1 MKQFLLSDSRDTLV
15 AMRLAGI
22 KGVLTESTSDAEME
36 LDELLKNKEIGILLI
51 SEKLAE
57 AMREKIDA
65 IKEKSLFPLIVEIP
79 DRHGSIKDPNYILNY
94 VKESVGI

>member
-22 KGVLTESTSDAEME
+22 KGVLTESTSDAERE